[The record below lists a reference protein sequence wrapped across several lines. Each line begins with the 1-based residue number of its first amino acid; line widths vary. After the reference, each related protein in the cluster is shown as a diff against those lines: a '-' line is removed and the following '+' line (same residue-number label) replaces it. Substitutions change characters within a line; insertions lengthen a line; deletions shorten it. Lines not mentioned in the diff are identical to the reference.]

1 MVSEH
6 STMSDSSTNS
16 GFLSNENFSSPFFL
30 HHGDSP
36 GAVLVSQTLNGD
48 NYSTWRRSM
57 EMALTAKNKLGF
69 IDGTIPKPSSTDSS
83 FLIWTRCNTMVLS
96 WILNSVSPEIAN
108 SVIFVDSASAMW
120 SDLQE
125 RFSQSNGPRI
135 FQLQKR
141 ISSLTQGS
149 NSVSAYYTQL
159 KGLWDELLSFRP
171 ISNCTCGGSKV
182 LVDHHH
188 QEYVFHFLMGLHES
202 FANVRGQIL
211 LADPLPPINKIFSL
225 VIQEERQRELC
236 APSLNHDSVAML
248 SKVESSASAHP
259 KQATF
264 RKERPLCTHCGLL
277 GHLVDKCYK
286 LHGYP
291 PGYKFNKPRPAGSA
305 HNNLHFSAHQVQST
319 IQPSDPVQVS
329 VTQE

>member
-1 MVSEH
+1 
-6 STMSDSSTNS
+6 
-16 GFLSNENFSSPFFL
+16 
-30 HHGDSP
+30 
-36 GAVLVSQTLNGD
+36 
-48 NYSTWRRSM
+48 
-57 EMALTAKNKLGF
+57 
-69 IDGTIPKPSSTDSS
+69 
-83 FLIWTRCNTMVLS
+83 MVLS
-96 WILNSVSPEIAN
+96 WILNSVSPGIAN
-108 SVIFVDSASAMW
+108 SVIFVDFASAMW

-149 NSVSAYYTQL
+149 NSMSAYYTQL

-171 ISNCTCGGSKV
+171 NSNCTCGGSKA

-211 LADPLPPINKIFSL
+211 LADPLPPINKVFSL

-236 APSLNHDSVAML
+236 APSLNHDSVDML

-259 KQATF
+259 KQTNF

-291 PGYKFNKPRPAGSA
+291 PGYKFNKSRPASFA
-305 HNNLHFSAHQVQST
+305 NNYPHFSPHQVQST
-319 IQPSDPVQVS
+319 IQPHDPV
-329 VTQE
+329 